1 MTPTVSIAGLCLE
14 DGRQYQRVNRRI
26 EDNVVNTQLAVN
38 RLPSLRLSCVM
49 GSSGEGEW
57 Q

>member
-26 EDNVVNTQLAVN
+26 EDNVVNTHS
-38 RLPSLRLSCVM
+38 R
-49 GSSGEGEW
+49 
-57 Q
+57 